1 MIGEISFKPIKKD
14 SGNGSC
20 DIWSDYLSIIN
31 TSWTWIVWAGGHSR
45 ILLTR
50 VSRKITV
57 AMIIIMPKMGNWNTQ
72 PCDQESRIE
81 IINHRNANNPS
92 PRRHSP
98 TEISRFNRVCPSTR
112 IQLLFCPD
120 FLVWDFAWGRVGSDW
135 IPCFLIHEIYVISN
149 PCRTYQYHWTW
160 QTIPS
165 QSDLR
170 SSGIPSH
177 HLLAVPFRCFA
188 SNQKTFWHFE
198 VLNPIR
204 VGWGFWQDNPQLRS
218 TLPPPKRMKECRP
231 WKGTMHPKNNKI
243 FIWTNRPCSAKLCV
257 IKGGQCLFCVK

>member
-1 MIGEISFKPIKKD
+1 MWYMKWLSK
-14 SGNGSC
+14 
-20 DIWSDYLSIIN
+20 LSIYNQYFMNLNCLGWGTLPNPIN
-31 TSWTWIVWAGGHSR
+31 YLGYRSKLQYLWLSSCPKWGIGTLNHVIKNPE
-45 ILLTR
+45 LKPL
-50 VSRKITV
+50 
-57 AMIIIMPKMGNWNTQ
+57 IIEMLATP
-72 PCDQESRIE
+72 
-81 IINHRNANNPS
+81 

-135 IPCFLIHEIYVISN
+135 IPCFLIHEIYEISN
-149 PCRTYQYHWTW
+149 PCRPYQYHWTW

-204 VGWGFWQDNPQLRS
+204 VGWGFWQDDP
-218 TLPPPKRMKECRP
+218 
-231 WKGTMHPKNNKI
+231 
-243 FIWTNRPCSAKLCV
+243 
-257 IKGGQCLFCVK
+257 